1 MIDKMDYSKN
11 TKILPIIAGIVTAI
25 IWGISF
31 IFTKDVLNHTFPS
44 QVMGLR
50 FASAVITLT
59 ILKAL
64 GVIRIDL
71 KGKGWKALIP
81 LSLFQP
87 GLYFMGE
94 TWGVKWTTASEAGMI
109 IALVPVVS
117 TVMEGF
123 FLKERVNFLQFICIL
138 ISIVGVFV
146 IVSTQGELKFGEH
159 LWGIVA
165 LFIAVIAQS
174 AYSILS
180 KKQSHKFTSV
190 EITYIMMWSG
200 MIIFNTLG
208 ISQSI
213 STGTLDIYLSPLKLP
228 SVTIGILYLGVI
240 SSVFAFLM
248 FNYALAHLRISQ
260 TTTMLN
266 LVPLVAVFGGVV
278 IQNDPF
284 GWLQAVGIVLILVG
298 VWGTTI
304 FGERQKKLTNDN
316 NLKI

>member
-1 MIDKMDYSKN
+1 
-11 TKILPIIAGIVTAI
+11 
-25 IWGISF
+25 
-31 IFTKDVLNHTFPS
+31 
-44 QVMGLR
+44 MGLR

-117 TVMEGF
+117 TVMAGF
-123 FLKERVNFLQFICIL
+123 FLKER
-138 ISIVGVFV
+138 V